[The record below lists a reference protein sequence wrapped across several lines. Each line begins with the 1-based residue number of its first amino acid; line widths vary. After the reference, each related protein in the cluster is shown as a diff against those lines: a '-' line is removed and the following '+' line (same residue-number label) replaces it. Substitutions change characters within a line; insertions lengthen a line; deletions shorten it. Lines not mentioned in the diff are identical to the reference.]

1 MNGRLDSVRH
11 AAWRRSGPGFTM
23 LELVTALALVAILMA
38 LAVPGYQRYLQRSE
52 RAEAVRALLA
62 AAACQERVRAQGGYY
77 DTSRCVDGAMT
88 AAYAVRIEPPDDDSS
103 LAFTLTAEPLR
114 PRAGDPCGSLS
125 LDQAGTR
132 GISGDA
138 GELAACWGGR

>member
-1 MNGRLDSVRH
+1 
-11 AAWRRSGPGFTM
+11 M
-23 LELVTALALVAILMA
+23 LELVTALAIVAVLLA
-38 LAVPGYQRYLQRSE
+38 LAVPGYQGYLQRAE

-77 DTSRCVDGAMT
+77 DTARCVDDGAS
-88 AAYAVRIEPPDDDSS
+88 AAYTMRIEPPDDDSS
-103 LAFTLTAEPLR
+103 LAFTLIAEPLR

-132 GISGDA
+132 GISGDSGA
-138 GELAACWGGR
+138 LAACWGGR

>member
-1 MNGRLDSVRH
+1 MSGRPDFMRH
-11 AAWRRSGPGFTM
+11 APPRRPRPGFTL
-23 LELVTALALVAILMA
+23 LELATVLAIVAVLLA
-38 LAVPGYQRYLQRSE
+38 LAVPGYQRYLQRAE

-77 DTSRCVDGAMT
+77 DTSRCLDDGA
-88 AAYAVRIEPPDDDSS
+88 ASAYTMRSEPPDDDST
-103 LAFTLTAEPLR
+103 LAFTLIAEPLL

-125 LDQAGTR
+125 LNQAGTR

-138 GELAACWGGR
+138 GALAACWGGR